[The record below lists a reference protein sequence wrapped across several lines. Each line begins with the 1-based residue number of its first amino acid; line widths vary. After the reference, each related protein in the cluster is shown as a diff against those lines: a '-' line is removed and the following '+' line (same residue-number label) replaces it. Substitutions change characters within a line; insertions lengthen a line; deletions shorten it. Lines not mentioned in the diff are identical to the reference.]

1 MSLVE
6 EDDLLLIKSSD
17 RCAIKRKDRTQTGIF
32 LGAGFSLPFS
42 ELEASLSCCEVLDR
56 LMLGLQPRGKVHLD
70 LERGGLPG
78 STRVLSVSSEC

>member
-6 EDDLLLIKSSD
+6 ENDLLVKSLD
-17 RCAIKRKDRTQTGIF
+17 HRTIEKKDRVRTGIF

-56 LMLGLQPRGKVHLD
+56 LMLGLQLRGKVHLD